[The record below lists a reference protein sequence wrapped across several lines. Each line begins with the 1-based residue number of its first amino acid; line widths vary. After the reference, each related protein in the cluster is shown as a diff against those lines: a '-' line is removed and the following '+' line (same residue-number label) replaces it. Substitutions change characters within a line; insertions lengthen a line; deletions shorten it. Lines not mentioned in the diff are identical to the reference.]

1 MFSHSKLTPVALIL
15 LLSALVPLVANAQP
29 TPKVVA
35 PANAP
40 KVVFIGDYI
49 TYEWASAFA
58 ANPNWINQGDQVRG
72 SGYSAST
79 LARFQSDVVS
89 LHPAV
94 VHIMVGAYDAYFVS
108 DESALFDSQGFVS
121 NLDAIVKEAK
131 AANIKVI
138 LGTTRP
144 VSTSDSSYITQIN
157 AAIAGYGAA
166 NNIPV
171 IDYADLLCGCATL
184 STTNPFPLYSPAAN
198 TLMVQAATVP
208 EPNATGILPS
218 TAGYAQM
225 TQLAEAA
232 VATVNLTLKSGWL
245 QDVEQPNETLS
256 GSPVNVNKVSPPA
269 AIQFTPIGLY
279 SDGSQHPLI
288 NTSINGASGTWTS
301 SNPVV
306 MNVNHQGLV
315 WALSNGT
322 TIIRY
327 TSPTGVAFSEWIMY
341 VSAPTD

>member
-1 MFSHSKLTPVALIL
+1 MTKQSKLTLATLAL
-15 LLSALVPLVANAQP
+15 LLSALVPLVANAQL
-29 TPKVVA
+29 A
-35 PANAP
+35 PNYHRLQPRP

-58 ANPNWINQGDQVRG
+58 ANPNWINQGDPAPFTG
-72 SGYSAST
+72 SAAA

-94 VHIMVGAYDAYFVS
+94 VHIMVGAFDAAYVS
-108 DESALFDSQGFVS
+108 DESALFDFPGFVS
-121 NLDAIVKEAK
+121 NLDAMVKEAK

-138 LGTTRP
+138 LGTTP
-144 VSTSDSSYITQIN
+144 PINTLQSAYVTQIN

-166 NNIPV
+166 NDIPV
-171 IDYADLLCGCATL
+171 INYADLLCGCASL
-184 STTNPFPLYSPAAN
+184 STTNPFALYKTT
-198 TLMVQAATVP
+198 TLMMPSVIVQVVP
-208 EPNATGILPS
+208 DGDGVLPS

-232 VATVNLTLKSGWL
+232 VATVNLTLQSGWL
-245 QDVEQPNETLS
+245 QDVELPNETLN
-256 GSPVNVNKVSPPA
+256 GSPVNVNTASPPA
-269 AIQFTPIGLY
+269 AVQFTPIGLY
-279 SDGSQHPLI
+279 SDGSQHPLL
-288 NTSINGASGTWTS
+288 NTNVQGATGTWTS

-306 MNVNHQGLV
+306 MNVNQQGLA
-315 WALSNGT
+315 WALSPGT

-341 VSAPTD
+341 ITAP